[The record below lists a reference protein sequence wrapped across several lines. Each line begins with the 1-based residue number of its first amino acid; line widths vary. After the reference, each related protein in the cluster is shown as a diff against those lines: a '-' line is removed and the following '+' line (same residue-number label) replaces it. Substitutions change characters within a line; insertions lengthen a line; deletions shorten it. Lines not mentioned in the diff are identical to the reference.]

1 MKGSSGFQSPMQA
14 RYQYL
19 YHQPPPQHTG
29 QTPPF
34 QGQPP
39 PLQGQPLA
47 NNLPSQPPFT
57 TLKWTDEM
65 VKLMIIA
72 ISYIMEASIT
82 SPDFK
87 KTTQKS
93 TLVSKETKWKVISM
107 VMSERGYNVTPQ
119 QCEDTFLE
127 INKKYNQ
134 LIGLL
139 GKPTSCEV
147 FEKPILLDSIE
158 MPETLKHEAQK
169 LLESDQFYYRE
180 MCSLHHN
187 NRMFIPHDWEVMRLV
202 FLGLEG
208 NEWDDLQARWAR
220 LEEKKLEIQEKRLEL
235 EKDRVEWLCLDQN
248 EEMKVEKMRLE
259 NEKLKFENAR
269 LAFELK
275 RKGMV
280 VGDDEN

>member
-139 GKPTSCEV
+139 GPEASRIGS
-147 FEKPILLDSIE
+147 ILLSG
-158 MPETLKHEAQK
+158 
-169 LLESDQFYYRE
+169 
-180 MCSLHHN
+180 N
-187 NRMFIPHDWEVMRLV
+187 V
-202 FLGLEG
+202 F
-208 NEWDDLQARWAR
+208 ASS
-220 LEEKKLEIQEKRLEL
+220 
-235 EKDRVEWLCLDQN
+235 
-248 EEMKVEKMRLE
+248 
-259 NEKLKFENAR
+259 
-269 LAFELK
+269 
-275 RKGMV
+275 
-280 VGDDEN
+280 

>member
-1 MKGSSGFQSPMQA
+1 MEGSSGFQSPMQA

-19 YHQPPPQHTG
+19 YQQPPLPPTG
-29 QTPPF
+29 QTPRF

-39 PLQGQPLA
+39 P
-47 NNLPSQPPFT
+47 NNLPSQPPLK

-82 SPDFK
+82 SPDSK
-87 KTTQKS
+87 KTTQKP
-93 TLVSKETKWKVISM
+93 TLVSKETKWKVIST
-107 VMSERGYNVTPQ
+107 VMSERGHNVTPQ
-119 QCEDTFLE
+119 QCEDKFLE

-139 GKPTSCEV
+139 GRPTSCEV
-147 FEKPILLDSIE
+147 FKNPILLDSIE
-158 MPETLKHEAQK
+158 MPETLKHEARK

-187 NRMFIPHDWEVMRLV
+187 NRIFIPHDWEVMKLV

-208 NEWDDLQARWAR
+208 NKWDDLRARRAR
-220 LEEKKLEIQEKRLEL
+220 LEDKKLELQEKRLEL
-235 EKDRVEWLCLDQN
+235 EKDRVKWLCLDQN
-248 EEMKVEKMRLE
+248 EKMKVEKMRLE

-275 RKGMV
+275 CKGMV